1 MKKIIFLMPLAVI
14 GGHAFT
20 QLVGINT
27 TTPDRPLT
35 IRGVSITHEL
45 LSLRNMDNETIWHLN
60 MANGGLNFAQSG
72 IQDNVLFLGENKRI
86 GLGTNLPASALHLVN
101 HATVVNNDV
110 ITLENPAS
118 AATGI
123 RFRFSHSTPEN
134 PYRGSGLLT
143 VGRTGGLAFMAV
155 SLAGSTSADPS
166 ESMRITSQGRLG
178 IGISAPAANLHVA
191 GSNLPEVGIFENNVT
206 SSHLIIKGDTRSL
219 KMGVDGFGG
228 LIDLESGEGLRVMT
242 GGTAH
247 LFLNAANGNL
257 SIGGGVPQEKLHVRG
272 KGIFEEGIQLSNTQ
286 SGNVLDYYEAT
297 AFSNTLR
304 NATTT
309 LKDPVA
315 MRLVRVGSQVTL
327 TLRENLLDLNF
338 PPTAELEFSVAL
350 PARFRPTGA
359 DLRVPIQVM
368 NNGLWSMGVLIIQT
382 NGAMRVR
389 PNAGNASALWS
400 GAQNAAIFAFT
411 TSFTL

>member
-1 MKKIIFLMPLAVI
+1 MIKMIFLVTLTAI
-14 GGHAFT
+14 GGGAFA
-20 QLVGINT
+20 QLVGVNT

-35 IRGVSITHEL
+35 IRGLSITHEL
-45 LSLRNMDNETIWHLN
+45 LSLRNRDNETIWHLN
-60 MANGGLNFAQSG
+60 LANGGLNFAQSG

-86 GLGTNLPASALHLVN
+86 GLGTNRPASALHLIN
-101 HATVVNNDV
+101 NATVANNDV
-110 ITLENPAS
+110 LTLENPVGAL
-118 AATGI
+118 TGI
-123 RFRFSHSTPEN
+123 RFRFSHSTEDN
-134 PYRGSGLLT
+134 PHRGSGLLT
-143 VGRTGGLAFMAV
+143 VGRTGGVGYMAI

-166 ESMRITSQGRLG
+166 ESLRITSQGRLG
-178 IGISAPAANLHVA
+178 IGLSSPAANLHVS
-191 GSNLPEVGIFENNVT
+191 GNNLPEVAIFENNAT
-206 SSHLIIKGDTRSL
+206 TSHLIIKGDTRQL
-219 KMGVDGFGG
+219 KMGLDGFGG

-257 SIGGGVPQEKLHVRG
+257 SIGGGIPQEKLHVRG

-304 NATTT
+304 NGTTT

-338 PPTAELEFSVAL
+338 PPTAELEFGVAL
-350 PARFRPTGA
+350 PTRFRPTGA

-368 NNGLWSMGVLIIQT
+368 NNGVWSMGILIIQT
-382 NGAMRVR
+382 NGALRVR
-389 PNAGNASALWS
+389 PNAGNASALWT
-400 GAQNAAIFAFT
+400 GAQNAALFAFT
-411 TSFTL
+411 TSFSL